1 MARQMTLEEKLQ
13 QKRLLGA
20 EAAKQPPID
29 QLASAAG
36 VAAPTSAVGAS
47 LIPGSTPDQ
56 AKMMGTPAQKEAKI
70 AAAGGET
77 AIEQAAKL
85 RAPSVASAEDEAK
98 KRKAASLS
106 QALGSFGDRATE
118 LVEGAFRKVTSQQV
132 QAAPTTAG
140 QPAQAGSIG
149 LKLDT
154 AAKQFEGKTPEQ
166 IQNLTTLINNIATET
181 DPAKRNAATLEL
193 NKQLGLTAES
203 ALTADQAAGLIGKLP
218 ETVAAAAQAKVT
230 EAVGPKLTM
239 EDFGQLGTSPE
250 ELSSLFGISP
260 DELKNMSIT
269 DLQNKLASVGQEQ
282 FGETQDVRAGV
293 TSALLSETERG
304 ALRDVLTTLE
314 ERGVAGAEMQIGEI
328 GKDIV
333 SGSTISLGGQ
343 QYSIEELLASDE
355 MTDIVTQVLGDPKG
369 KFAET
374 LKATEPDLYNW
385 IEKSQAG
392 LQNLLKQTG
401 AGVGQFKTIQEKN
414 LAMLGPLAQQKD
426 YFAKLGVNIGELR
439 AGEIKK
445 GDLPAAAQAMLDLP
459 SGKQGAAMANLA
471 QLPPE
476 EVKTLTDPAQVAALG
491 LDRPNGLWSQYVEQK
506 NKQDTLKSIPNNQVQ
521 GIMDTLGWGNVQ
533 DLNRRLA
540 DAMLVETATG
550 QKNPILQ
557 LDSNN
562 DGQINE
568 SDMDHVKRL
577 AAGGQLPSLGEIVR
591 QGNVPKPSVPDI
603 NKFDIGGGEA
613 GVVVKGMVDALQDGS
628 ISADDVNAITNLP
641 VNADTLKSLVEKNY
655 TGFHGAG
662 DVRSSLAVAVERK
675 INSEIDSRL
684 RDAGMSFQDLQRLT
698 SEMSSPENQFANG
711 PKNLQ
716 NINAALQRAEA
727 AMAKIPSN
735 ASKDLL
741 NKYVTQ
747 LKAARSN
754 LENPDYIRGV
764 EWLL

>member
-1 MARQMTLEEKLQ
+1 MTLEEKLQ

-29 QLASAAG
+29 QLASATG

-98 KRKAASLS
+98 KRKAAGLS

-132 QAAPTTAG
+132 QTAPTTAG

-154 AAKQFEGKTPEQ
+154 AAKQLEGKSDTEVAN
-166 IQNLTTLINNIATET
+166 ITALINNIATET
-181 DPAKRNAATLEL
+181 DPAKRNAATFEL

-230 EAVGPKLTM
+230 ETVGPKLTM

-260 DELKNMSIT
+260 DELNNMSIT
-269 DLQNKLASVGQEQ
+269 DLQNKLASVGQAQ
-282 FGETQDVRAGV
+282 FGETQQVRSGA

-333 SGSTISLGGQ
+333 SGSTVSLGGQ

-459 SGKQGAAMANLA
+459 TGKQGVAMANLA

-476 EVKTLTDPAQVAALG
+476 EVKALTDPTQVAALG

-540 DAMLVETATG
+540 DAMLVDTATG

-568 SDMDHVKRL
+568 SDMDHIKKL
-577 AAGGQLPSLGEIVR
+577 AAGGQLPSLGQIVR
-591 QGNVPKPSVPDI
+591 QGNVPKPDFPDV
-603 NKFDIGGGEA
+603 NKFDIGGNRETSVA
-613 GVVVKGMVDALQDGS
+613 VKGLVDALRDGN
-628 ISADDVNAITNLP
+628 ISNEDLGGLVNLP
-641 VNADTLKSLVEKNY
+641 VNADTFKNLLGKRY
-655 TGFHGAG
+655 SGFSGAG
-662 DVRSSLAVAVERK
+662 DVNTNLELAVERK
-675 INSEIDSRL
+675 INNEIDGPL
-684 RDAGMSFQDLQRLT
+684 KEAGMSFQDLQKL
-698 SEMSSPENQFANG
+698 SSAMAAPENQFVNG
-711 PKNLQ
+711 PENLK
-716 NINAALQRAEA
+716 NINAALQRVEA
-727 AMAKIPSN
+727 AMAKIPS
-735 ASKDLL
+735 AVSRDRL
-741 NKYVTQ
+741 NVY
-747 LKAARSN
+747 AARLKEAKSN

>member
-20 EAAKQPPID
+20 EAAKQPPIN

-70 AAAGGET
+70 ATAGGET

-85 RAPSVASAEDEAK
+85 RAPAAASVEDEAT
-98 KRKAASLS
+98 KRKAAGLA
-106 QALGSFGDRATE
+106 QAFGSYGDKATE
-118 LVEGAFRKVTSQQV
+118 LVQSAFRNVTSQQV
-132 QAAPTTAG
+132 QAAPTTTG
-140 QPAQAGSIG
+140 QPAQVGSIG

-166 IQNLTTLINNIATET
+166 IQSLTVLINNIATET

-193 NKQLGLTAES
+193 NKQLNLTAES
-203 ALTADQAAGLIGKLP
+203 ALTADQAVGLIGKLP
-218 ETVAAAAQAKVT
+218 ETVAAAAQSKVT
-230 EAVGPKLTM
+230 ETVGPTLTM
-239 EDFGQLGTSPE
+239 EDFGRLGTSPE
-250 ELSSLFGISP
+250 ELASLLKITP
-260 DELKNMSIT
+260 AELNNMSIS
-269 DLQNKLASVGQEQ
+269 DVQNKLASVGQAQ
-282 FGETQDVRAGV
+282 FGETQQVKAGIA
-293 TSALLSETERG
+293 SGLLSETERG
-304 ALRDVLTTLE
+304 ALRDVLTALE

-333 SGSTISLGGQ
+333 SGSTIEIGGQ

-355 MTDIVTQVLGDPKG
+355 MTDIVTQVLSDPKG
-369 KFAET
+369 KFAQA
-374 LKATEPDLYNW
+374 LKVTTPDLYNW
-385 IEKSQAG
+385 IEKSQTG

-401 AGVGQFKTIQEKN
+401 TGVGQFKAIQEKN

-426 YFAKLGVNIGELR
+426 YFAKLGLNIGELQ

-445 GDLPAAAQAMLDLP
+445 GDLPAAAQAVLDLP
-459 SGKQGAAMANLA
+459 SGKQGVAMANLA

-476 EVKTLTDPAQVAALG
+476 EVRTLTDPTQVAALG

-506 NKQDTLKSIPNNQVQ
+506 NKQDTLNSIPNNQVQ

-568 SDMDHVKRL
+568 ADMDHVKRL
-577 AAGGQLPSLGEIVR
+577 AAGGQLPSLGDIVR
-591 QGNVPKPSVPDI
+591 QGSVPKPNVPDI
-603 NKFDIGGGEA
+603 NKFDTGGGET
-613 GVVVKGMVDALQDGS
+613 GVAVRGLVDALNDGS
-628 ISADDVNAITNLP
+628 ISSDELNSITNLP
-641 VNADTLKSLVEKNY
+641 VNADTLKSLLSKNY

-662 DVRSSLAVAVERK
+662 DVRTTLEIAVERK
-675 INSEIDSRL
+675 INSEIDSKL
-684 RDAGMSFQDLQRLT
+684 RDAGMSFQDLQKLS
-698 SEMSSPENQFANG
+698 SEMSSPQNQFANG

-716 NINAALQRAEA
+716 NINAALQRAEE

-741 NKYVTQ
+741 NKYVTR
-747 LKAARSN
+747 LKAAKSN

-764 EWLL
+764 EWTL